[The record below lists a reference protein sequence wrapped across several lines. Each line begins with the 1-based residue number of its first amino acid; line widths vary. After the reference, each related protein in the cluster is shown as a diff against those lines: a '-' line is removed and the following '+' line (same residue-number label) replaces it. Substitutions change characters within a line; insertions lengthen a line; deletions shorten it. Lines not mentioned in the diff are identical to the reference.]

1 MRKEV
6 TFMRQRICA
15 LAALVVLALAIS
27 VQAAEPRT
35 DDVRPSLSF
44 TGRTANC
51 SVICRGDGNDDTID
65 VTLTLYQGSTYVDSW
80 SDSGIGRVTIRE
92 SCTVKSGRSY
102 KLVVRYSVNGESKP
116 SVYTTARC
124 P

>member
-1 MRKEV
+1 
-6 TFMRQRICA
+6 MRQRICA

-27 VQAAEPRT
+27 VQAAGPRT
-35 DDVRPSLSF
+35 GDASPYLSF
-44 TGRTANC
+44 TGTTANC
-51 SVICRGDGNDDTID
+51 SVICRGDGNNDTID